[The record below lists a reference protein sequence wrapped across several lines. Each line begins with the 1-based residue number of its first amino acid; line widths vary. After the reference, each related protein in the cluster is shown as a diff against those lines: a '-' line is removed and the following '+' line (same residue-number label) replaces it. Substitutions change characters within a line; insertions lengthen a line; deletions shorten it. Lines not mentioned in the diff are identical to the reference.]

1 MPDIDIDVLPLLPL
15 TTGVVLPGMVVT
27 LTLESDEARAAA
39 EAASDTAERTMLLV
53 PKVDGR
59 YARVG
64 TIAKIEDLGQTR
76 SGVEALVIRGLA
88 RAVVGVGV
96 PGTGE
101 ALWVQAEP
109 VEEPE
114 PTARAKEL
122 AREYRAVVENIVESR
137 GVPQVA
143 EFLRGIADPGQ
154 IADTAGYSPDLSF
167 EQKIEILET
176 VEVEARLELVV
187 GWAKDTLADLELKD
201 KIRTDV
207 SEGMEKRQR
216 EFLLR
221 EQMSAIRKELG
232 EDGEEDVVG
241 EYRQKIADAGMP
253 ADVLEQAEKELG
265 RLERMSEQS
274 PEYGWIR
281 TYLDWLIDVPWNVR
295 TEDNLE
301 ITEARAVLDADHEGL
316 QDVKDRILEYLA
328 VRKLRAERGLGEAT
342 GRGSGAIL
350 TLVGPPGVGKTSLGE
365 SVARALGR
373 EFVRVSLGGIHDEA
387 EIRGHRRTYVGA
399 LPGRI
404 VRALKDAGSKNPVM
418 MLDEI
423 DKVGTDWRGDPS
435 SALLEVLD
443 PAQNHTFRDHYLDVD
458 LDLSEVLF
466 ITTANVAETIPGPLF
481 DRMEVIRI
489 DGYTEEEK
497 VAIAKHHLV
506 ARQRERNGLRED
518 EVVFTDDALRVIVGD
533 YTREAGVRNLEREL
547 GKALRKVAT
556 TIAAG
561 DTETPLTID
570 ADDVRTYLGRQKFFF
585 EAADRTAVPGVA
597 TGLAVT
603 GVGGD
608 VLFIEASREDDGEP
622 RDGLTLTGQL
632 GDVMKESAQIA
643 LSYVRSHAADLGI
656 EPERLR
662 GRFHVHVPAG
672 AVPKDGPSAGV
683 TMTTALVSLLTDT
696 PVRSEVGMTGEVTL
710 QGRVLPIGGLKQK
723 VLAAHR
729 AGLTEVILPKR
740 NEGDLD
746 DVPEQVREQMTFHV
760 AEDIG
765 QVLAVA
771 LGAGNER
778 GGRATRRRLGTVPPV
793 RITVFGATGRT
804 GRLLVALAMERGHEV
819 TAFLR
824 EGSDPAPVAEA
835 RVAFGD
841 PCDPAAIAAALAQ
854 ARPEA
859 VISAIGPIAGVTE
872 TEVSEAIGA
881 IVAVMTDAGPQRL
894 VIASNVVV
902 FSDDELT
909 GEFAGCGRRAS
920 PEPRDPPGQ
929 RVGLDRAGSR
939 AAA

>member
-1 MPDIDIDVLPLLPL
+1 MPDTNTPDIDQPEIDQLVLPLLPL

-27 LTLESDEARAAA
+27 LTLETDEAHAAA
-39 EAASDTAERTMLLV
+39 DAAASTDDALLLLV

-64 TIAKIEDLGQTR
+64 TVAKIEDLGQTR
-76 SGVEALVIRGLA
+76 TGVEALVIRGLS
-88 RAVVGVGV
+88 RAVVGIGV

-101 ALWVQAEP
+101 AVWVQADPVDEGEP
-109 VEEPE
+109 A
-114 PTARAKEL
+114 TRSREL
-122 AREYRAVVENIVESR
+122 AREYRAVIKNIVEAR

-143 EFLRGIADPGQ
+143 EFLRGIDDPGQ
-154 IADTAGYSPDLSF
+154 IADTSGYSPDLSF
-167 EQKIEILET
+167 EQKIEVLET
-176 VEVEARLELVV
+176 IDVEARLELVTA
-187 GWAKDTLADLELKD
+187 WAKDTLADIGLKD

-232 EDGEEDVVG
+232 EDGEEDVV
-241 EYRQKIADAGMP
+241 ESYRAKIAEAGMP
-253 ADVLEQAEKELG
+253 DDVRTQAEKELG
-265 RLERMSEQS
+265 RFERTSEQS
-274 PEYGWIR
+274 PEHGWIR
-281 TYLDWLIDVPWNVR
+281 TYLDWLIDVPWSVR
-295 TEDNLE
+295 TDDNLE
-301 ITEARAVLDADHEGL
+301 IAEARAVLDADHEGL
-316 QDVKDRILEYLA
+316 VDVKDRILEYLA

-373 EFVRVSLGGIHDEA
+373 KFVRVSLGGIHDEA

-423 DKVGTDWRGDPS
+423 DKVGADWRGDPS

-489 DGYTEEEK
+489 DGYTEDEK

-518 EVVFTDDALRVIVGD
+518 EVSFTDEALRTIVGD

-556 TIAAG
+556 KVAAG
-561 DTETPLTID
+561 DVEPPVTID
-570 ADDVRTYLGRQKFFF
+570 AGDAREYLGRQKFFF
-585 EAADRTAVPGVA
+585 EAAERTAVPGVA

-608 VLFIEASREDDGEP
+608 VLFIEASREDTGDVGA
-622 RDGLTLTGQL
+622 GGAAGSLTLTGQL

-643 LSYVRSHAADLGI
+643 LSYVRSHAGELGVA
-656 EPERLR
+656 PERLR

-696 PVRSEVGMTGEVTL
+696 PVRAQVGMTGEVTL
-710 QGRVLPIGGLKQK
+710 QGRVLPIGGVKQK

-729 AGLTEVILPKR
+729 AGLTEVILPMR

-746 DVPEQVREQMTFHV
+746 DVPEQIREQMTFHT
-760 AEDIG
+760 AESIG

-771 LGAGNER
+771 LR
-778 GGRATRRRLGTVPPV
+778 G
-793 RITVFGATGRT
+793 
-804 GRLLVALAMERGHEV
+804 E
-819 TAFLR
+819 
-824 EGSDPAPVAEA
+824 
-835 RVAFGD
+835 
-841 PCDPAAIAAALAQ
+841 
-854 ARPEA
+854 EA
-859 VISAIGPIAGVTE
+859 VTSAA
-872 TEVSEAIGA
+872 
-881 IVAVMTDAGPQRL
+881 
-894 VIASNVVV
+894 
-902 FSDDELT
+902 
-909 GEFAGCGRRAS
+909 
-920 PEPRDPPGQ
+920 
-929 RVGLDRAGSR
+929 
-939 AAA
+939 